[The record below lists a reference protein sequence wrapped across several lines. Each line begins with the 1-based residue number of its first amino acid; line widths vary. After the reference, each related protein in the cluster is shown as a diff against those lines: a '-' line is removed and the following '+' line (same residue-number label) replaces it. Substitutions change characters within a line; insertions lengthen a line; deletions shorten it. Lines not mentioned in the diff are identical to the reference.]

1 MAIPIVPLAGAV
13 LKYGPLAAAGVAAVA
28 YLRAQPGHADERAED
43 LLDEVDEGVSA
54 TRSHEGRQVNTRGRF
69 RRVIRAGR
77 HGPGVEIDASFLG
90 RVRLRRK

>member
-1 MAIPIVPLAGAV
+1 MAIPIMPIAGVV
-13 LKYGPLAAAGVAAVA
+13 LKYGPAAAAGVAALA
-28 YLRAQPGHADERAED
+28 YMRARPGHADERAED
-43 LLDEVDEGVSA
+43 LLDEVNEGMDA

-90 RVRLRRK
+90 RVRVRRT